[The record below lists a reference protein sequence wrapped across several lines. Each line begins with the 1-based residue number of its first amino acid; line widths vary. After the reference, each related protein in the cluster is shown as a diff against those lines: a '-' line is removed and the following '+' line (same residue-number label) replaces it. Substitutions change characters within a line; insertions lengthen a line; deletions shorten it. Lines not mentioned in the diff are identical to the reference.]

1 MESVFLVLPFMASYS
16 LSVFLVE
23 ANQRWKQED
32 YWKLHNWKN
41 LEEKVLQ
48 HGGGHERH
56 SISHSYSLIEDIKM
70 FLKEE
75 LLPDTTWTEK
85 SLLWVCSIYSVALS
99 QISPRPLTAFP
110 DIVFLYLIVVF
121 KQMNAKKH
129 KQTWKP
135 ATGTFCP
142 CKVFNDSLGLNEEY
156 SWYAQHTTIQIWG
169 R

>member
-1 MESVFLVLPFMASYS
+1 MSLRLNCMESVFLVLPFIASYS

-56 SISHSYSLIEDIKM
+56 SISHSYSLTEDIKM

-75 LLPDTTWTEK
+75 LLPDTTWTGK

-110 DIVFLYLIVVF
+110 DIVFFIF
-121 KQMNAKKH
+121 NSCIQTDECQKK
-129 KQTWKP
+129 KNLKTSYMP
-135 ATGTFCP
+135 M
-142 CKVFNDSLGLNEEY
+142 
-156 SWYAQHTTIQIWG
+156 
-169 R
+169 